1 MRAEVEAYVYFAK
14 LKTSIE
20 RELAEPFDSLIRHS
34 INQDSIMEIPK
45 FVSIAVGAAT
55 SSINPIYNPKTT
67 THTKK
72 KKKPLREPFLCLPT
86 LSMFKL
92 KEFILCHWNFCRHV
106 HLPFDNGKN
115 LTLTLTDAVISHM
128 KHHMPI

>member
-1 MRAEVEAYVYFAK
+1 MRAEFEAYVYCAK

-20 RELAEPFDSLIRHS
+20 QELAETFDSLIRHS
-34 INQDSIMEIPK
+34 INQDPIMEIPK

-55 SSINPIYNPKTT
+55 SSIYKPYMYKTLFRT
-67 THTKK
+67 LRQPQKQRET
-72 KKKPLREPFLCLPT
+72 LRERFLCLPT

-115 LTLTLTDAVISHM
+115 LTLISDYVTSH
-128 KHHMPI
+128 